1 MFVGSKMKYLFKHR
15 HSSFDLFSL
24 IVGIV
29 LYSIHGV
36 LVGVGFLVVAG
47 LVSVVVDRRYND

>member
-1 MFVGSKMKYLFKHR
+1 MKYLFTHR
-15 HSSFDLFSL
+15 HSSFDLLSL
-24 IVGIV
+24 TAGIA